1 MLASK
6 KPGFK
11 IEDAAK
17 EYGLGVST
25 LYKIVKEHE
34 GGHGPKDE
42 DKFDLN
48 QCFVEPPSI
57 VITPRK
63 RRPEDK

>member
-25 LYKIVKEHE
+25 LYKIVREHE
-34 GGHGPKDE
+34 GEHGPRDKDE
-42 DKFDLN
+42 FDLN
-48 QCFVEPPSI
+48 QCFVEPLSI